1 MQLSRFLVTREVSS
15 DTVAMFNSLYPKP
28 VFLTA
33 SDSRRIIDGSI
44 TDEEYHL
51 LLEHYCLSSCDDE
64 LLSRYVS
71 FNHETKGKIDTLYI
85 ILTTNCNLACDYC
98 AVKHISDEHIF
109 CVMSKETIK
118 RAIDLFS
125 QYCNDHDVEY
135 AQICFYGGEPLAA
148 FSKLQFAVSYCKE
161 IGFQSGFSVVS
172 NGTMVNEEYA
182 SFIKENH
189 INISISLDGPQQIND
204 INRKYR
210 GTQKGSYKSAL
221 AGLKLLSSTGCSVGL
236 SLTITNNIIENEE
249 IVLEW
254 IKSLPVSGVYCNLLH
269 SSTMPLNEM
278 VSLYEKSAIF
288 CARIEQETSVS
299 EGRFLRRKQ
308 AFTTSD
314 FIFSDCAA
322 IGINQLSIDPS
333 GDIYYCHCSRTGTS
347 AGNVH
352 NIKSFESAIP
362 MNQLNPWFM
371 FAPIEREACYTCPGI
386 SLCGGG
392 CYGINTTELGSE
404 IDIPY
409 CHYTLRTLDIILSRM
424 LNDNT
429 IMRLHKAQADEII
442 KLSV

>member
-28 VFLTA
+28 VFLPA
-33 SDSRRIIDGSI
+33 SDSRRIIEGSV

-71 FNHETKGKIDTLYI
+71 FNHKTKGRIDTLYI
-85 ILTTNCNLACDYC
+85 ILTTNCNLSCDYC
-98 AVKHISDEHIF
+98 AVKNISDARTA
-109 CVMSKETIK
+109 CVISKETIK

-125 QYCNDHDVEY
+125 QYCNDHDIGY
-135 AQICFYGGEPLAA
+135 AQICFYGGEPFAA
-148 FSKLQFAVSYCKE
+148 FRRLQFAVSYCEE
-161 IGFQSGFSVVS
+161 IGFRAVFSVVS

-204 INRKYR
+204 INRKFR

-221 AGLKLLSSTGCSVGL
+221 AGLKMLSSIGCSVGL
-236 SLTITNNIIENEE
+236 SLTITNDIIENEE
-249 IVLEW
+249 TVIEW
-254 IKSLPVSGVYCNLLH
+254 IRNLPVSGVSCNLLH
-269 SSTMPLNEM
+269 SSAVPLDEM
-278 VSLYEKSAIF
+278 ISLYEKSAEF

-299 EGRFLRRKQ
+299 EGLFLRRKQ
-308 AFTTSD
+308 AFTMPD
-314 FIFSDCAA
+314 FIFSNCAA
-322 IGINQLSIDPS
+322 IGINQLSIDPN
-333 GDIYYCHCSRTGTS
+333 GDIYYCHCSRTGMS

-352 NIKSFESAIP
+352 NIQSFESAIP
-362 MNQLNPWFM
+362 MNRFNPWFM
-371 FAPIEREACYTCPGI
+371 FAPIEREACHTCPGI

-392 CYGINTTELGSE
+392 CYGINTIESGRD

-409 CHYTLRTLDIILSRM
+409 CHFILKTLDIILGRM
-424 LNDNT
+424 LNDSA
-429 IMRLHKAQADEII
+429 IELHGSMGHIQR
-442 KLSV
+442 